1 MRLLK
6 SMVIIVFFFSTVGWI
21 WQSPTVKKSK
31 EAAKLYNEG
40 KLDEALSKWRDAQI
54 ESPDKKELH
63 YNIGGALHEQ
73 KRYDDSFKEYEK
85 ALDTKD
91 DELKPKTYYNIGNT
105 HYRMGKLPEAI
116 EDYEKCLQITP
127 DDEDAKYNIEFIKKK
142 MEEQKQEQQQESQQ
156 QEQEGQGTRDK
167 GQGKK
172 QQQQQQG
179 QEEQKEGQGEEQ
191 QDQEGQETPNQ
202 SLRSGTGQARDKGQ
216 EEGEEKKEEEDAR
229 TENREPRT
237 EKEMSEEDAIRLL
250 DAIKD
255 DEQDLQKELRVQPIE
270 GRYKVDK
277 DW

>member
-6 SMVIIVFFFSTVGWI
+6 SLVIMVFFFSTVGWI

-85 ALDTKD
+85 ALDTKE
-91 DELKPKTYYNIGNT
+91 DELKSKTYYNIGNT
-105 HYRMGKLPEAI
+105 YYRMGKLPEAI
-116 EDYEKCLQITP
+116 EDYEKCLQVTP

-142 MEEQKQEQQQESQQ
+142 MEEQKQEQQQEQKQESQQ
-156 QEQEGQGTRDK
+156 QDQEGQGTRDK
-167 GQGKK
+167 
-172 QQQQQQG
+172 
-179 QEEQKEGQGEEQ
+179 GQGEEQ

-216 EEGEEKKEEEDAR
+216 EEGKEKKEEEDTR

-237 EKEMSEEDAIRLL
+237 EKEMSEEDAVRLL

>member
-1 MRLLK
+1 MRPLK
-6 SMVIIVFFFSTVGWI
+6 SLVIMAFFFSTIGWI
-21 WQSPTVKKSK
+21 WQSPAVKKSK
-31 EAAKLYNEG
+31 EAAKLYNKG

-54 ESPDKKELH
+54 ENPDKKELH

-85 ALDTKD
+85 AINTKD
-91 DELKPKTYYNIGNT
+91 DELKSKTYYNIGNT
-105 HYRMGKLPEAI
+105 LYRMGELPEAI
-116 EDYEKCLQITP
+116 EGYEKCLQITP

-142 MEEQKQEQQQESQQ
+142 MEEQKQEQE
-156 QEQEGQGTRDK
+156 TRDK
-167 GQGKK
+167 GQE
-172 QQQQQQG
+172 
-179 QEEQKEGQGEEQ
+179 QEEQQ
-191 QDQEGQETPNQ
+191 
-202 SLRSGTGQARDKGQ
+202 RSG
-216 EEGEEKKEEEDAR
+216 
-229 TENREPRT
+229 N

>member
-1 MRLLK
+1 MRPLK
-6 SMVIIVFFFSTVGWI
+6 SLVIMAFFFSTIGWI
-21 WQSPTVKKSK
+21 WQSPAVKKSK
-31 EAAKLYNEG
+31 EAVKLYNKG

-54 ESPDKKELH
+54 ENPDKKELH

-85 ALDTKD
+85 AINTKD
-91 DELKPKTYYNIGNT
+91 DELKSKTYYNIGNT
-105 HYRMGKLPEAI
+105 LYRMGELPEAI
-116 EDYEKCLQITP
+116 EGYEKCLQITP

-142 MEEQKQEQQQESQQ
+142 MEEQKQEQ
-156 QEQEGQGTRDK
+156 
-167 GQGKK
+167 
-172 QQQQQQG
+172 
-179 QEEQKEGQGEEQ
+179 
-191 QDQEGQETPNQ
+191 ET
-202 SLRSGTGQARDKGQ
+202 RDKGQ
-216 EEGEEKKEEEDAR
+216 EEEEQQR
-229 TENREPRT
+229 SGN